1 MRQEAVQLVS
11 GAYTERSDCLSQLV
25 SCWPPFRQSTQERV
39 YFPQNSGKKCCNKRE
54 FCESGG
60 TLLTEVFYIC
70 LLRTS
75 HRYIVRHEIW
85 GFVQI
90 WLRHSVH
97 RYCAPHPHIRDGN
110 TKLSG
115 RTVGD
120 HSRGTCLISTY
131 VIGSCPPQHHH
142 PQAPKRFCPPLA
154 HR

>member
-39 YFPQNSGKKCCNKRE
+39 YFPQNSGKKCCHKRE

-85 GFVQI
+85 GFVRI

-97 RYCAPHPHIRDGN
+97 RYCAPHPPYTRQKHK
-110 TKLSG
+110 TEWP
-115 RTVGD
+115 
-120 HSRGTCLISTY
+120 HSR
-131 VIGSCPPQHHH
+131 
-142 PQAPKRFCPPLA
+142 
-154 HR
+154 